1 MTNDNLVKIC
11 NTCLHNHT
19 NDKTCAECILQIRG
33 KCVITY
39 KMWEPKDKFN
49 DISKPS
55 HLYEPMDVIE
65 DWGLDY
71 NLGNVVRY
79 IYRFGRKDSSIE
91 DLEKAKEY
99 IDFEIDAQKR
109 KQPWNEAEMRQFILA
124 HKEAIKEAIKRWE
137 DDLK

>member
-1 MTNDNLVKIC
+1 MTNDNLVKRC

-19 NDKTCAECILQIRG
+19 DDKSCAECILQIRG

-39 KMWEPKDKFN
+39 KMWEPKDEFN

>member
-1 MTNDNLVKIC
+1 MASDIYIC
-11 NTCLHNHT
+11 KRH
-19 NDKTCAECILQIRG
+19 G
-33 KCVITY
+33 
-39 KMWEPKDKFN
+39 F
-49 DISKPS
+49 
-55 HLYEPMDVIE
+55 EPMDVIE

-79 IYRFGRKDSSIE
+79 IYRFGSGDSSIK

-124 HKEAIKEAIKRWE
+124 HNKGSNQKMGGRS
-137 DDLK
+137 